1 MVDKD
6 TTKEIAK
13 LAVLELDLEVTKEI
27 SEVKTEVVGMR
38 GEVRALE
45 AKIPMLIAKEIRSCQ
60 QHQEK
65 RRRWSIG
72 TLLTII
78 GIGGSFGVGIA
89 ALFGG

>member
-1 MVDKD
+1 MVDKE

-38 GEVRALE
+38 GELKALE
-45 AKIPMLIAKEIRSCQ
+45 AKIPTLIAKEIRSCQ

-65 RRRWSIG
+65 RRWRSIG
-72 TLLTII
+72 TLLTIL
-78 GIGGSFGVGIA
+78 GIGSSLGIGIA
-89 ALFGG
+89 ALIGG